1 MLCLVISMMRMT
13 IIIMT
18 IYKKHI
24 GKILRGPVPGG
35 AGPWKAGAEAGSGF
49 GVP

>member
-1 MLCLVISMMRMT
+1 MMRMT

-24 GKILRGPVPGG
+24 GKILRGPVPGFRYTMMTM
-35 AGPWKAGAEAGSGF
+35 PIMIM
-49 GVP
+49 